1 VTLEKKTL
9 ALELKFATDAEAAGG
24 FTGLAAAY
32 GNIDHGGD
40 LIAPGAFRESLN
52 EHKAAGTKPALLWQH
67 DPTQPIGVIDV
78 LAETPA
84 GLEIKGRL
92 NLDVIKGAETYAL
105 VKQGALRALSIGYAT
120 KKSTRDAKGVRKI
133 IAAYLGEVSFVTRG
147 MNDLAGVTNI
157 KAAGAA
163 KGNAMTEEHD
173 GAAAGNADIEA
184 KIAELESKTAKIDD
198 LETKLA
204 AAEKRSDDLELKIN
218 RPGILKAKD
227 SREDLERKAFNSFL
241 RHGKEGLA
249 LEEFKSLR
257 VSDDTAGG
265 FLAPAEFSREV
276 DKDIVQFSPV
286 RMAAR
291 VGSTASGSVV
301 IPRRTGTPTAGWVG
315 ENETRDATESTY
327 GQVEIPIHEIACYVD
342 VSNKLLEDAAISVES
357 EVAFDL
363 AEQFGKVEGLAF
375 VSGDGVKK
383 PLGFMSDPDIG
394 YTPGGDAS
402 LIKADGLISL
412 YYAIKPAYR
421 QRAVWMMNGST
432 IAACRKL
439 KDAST
444 GLYIWQPALQAGTP
458 ETILGKAVVE
468 CVDMP
473 DVAGNAFPIAFGD
486 FAAGYRIYD
495 RVSISLLRDPYSV
508 ATSGMTRFH
517 ARRRVGGA
525 LVRAEAVRRLKI
537 ATS

>member
-1 VTLEKKTL
+1 MKHVSKRALLSGAIELKDGDDDPNAIVQKALDDLQKSVDERLKAIEGKADAATVAELEKKL
-9 ALELKFATDAEAAGG
+9 ADAQKRADALELKMQR
-24 FTGLAAAY
+24 
-32 GNIDHGGD
+32 
-40 LIAPGAFRESLN
+40 PGA
-52 EHKAAGTKPALLWQH
+52 HQTK
-67 DPTQPIGVIDV
+67 D
-78 LAETPA
+78 E
-84 GLEIKGRL
+84 
-92 NLDVIKGAETYAL
+92 
-105 VKQGALRALSIGYAT
+105 
-120 KKSTRDAKGVRKI
+120 
-133 IAAYLGEVSFVTRG
+133 RG
-147 MNDLAGVTNI
+147 DM
-157 KAAGAA
+157 
-163 KGNAMTEEHD
+163 
-173 GAAAGNADIEA
+173 
-184 KIAELESKTAKIDD
+184 
-198 LETKLA
+198 
-204 AAEKRSDDLELKIN
+204 
-218 RPGILKAKD
+218 
-227 SREDLERKAFNSFL
+227 ERKAFATFL
-241 RHGKEGLA
+241 RHGREA
-249 LEEFKSLR
+249 LGAEEVKSLR

-265 FLAPAEFSREV
+265 YLAPAEFSREV

-291 VGSTASGSVV
+291 VGSTASGSVI
-301 IPRRTGTPTAGWVG
+301 IPRRTGTPTASWVG
-315 ENETRDATESTY
+315 ETETRSETESTY

-342 VSNKLLEDAAISVES
+342 VSNKLLEDSAISVES

-394 YTPGGDAS
+394 YTAGGDAS
-402 LIKADGLISL
+402 AVKADGLISL
-412 YYAIKPAYR
+412 YYALKPAYR

-432 IAACRKL
+432 IAAVRKL

-458 ETILGKAVVE
+458 ETILGRPVVE

-537 ATS
+537 ATT